1 MLSAFLNLLLPPL
14 CPICAGYTATGGL
27 CPKCNAGIRF
37 ITGSLCICCGMP
49 FISQE
54 TSNHFCSR
62 CIRKKKP
69 FSRARSVA
77 VYEGILMEAIH
88 WFKYNGKTSLAKPLG
103 QLLTKGFSNP
113 GYDLIVPVPLHRT
126 RIKERGFNQAL
137 LLARELAETYSLPV
151 DYIRLKRIRP
161 TDPQTGLKGKERM
174 KNVRGA
180 FAVEY
185 GRFFED
191 KNVLLI
197 DDVYTTGAT
206 VSECCRVLKKAG
218 AKNTDVL
225 TLARVASL

>member
-1 MLSAFLNLLLPPL
+1 
-14 CPICAGYTATGGL
+14 
-27 CPKCNAGIRF
+27 
-37 ITGSLCICCGMP
+37 
-49 FISQE
+49 
-54 TSNHFCSR
+54 
-62 CIRKKKP
+62 
-69 FSRARSVA
+69 
-77 VYEGILMEAIH
+77 MEAIH
-88 WFKYNGKTSLAKPLG
+88 RFKYNGKTSLAKPLG

-113 GYDLIVPVPLHRT
+113 VRSLHAESHGKSTESIFDTETSNGANNGYDLIVPVPLHRT